1 MLFNLCSDT
10 LDFAQSHPEHGIAL
24 CIQIIQIKP
33 ETIKIKYINFT
44 KENRMS
50 IIIYFNL
57 QPTR

>member
-1 MLFNLCSDT
+1 MLSNLCSDT

-24 CIQIIQIKP
+24 CIQIIQKKSEIIKW
-33 ETIKIKYINFT
+33 KYLYFT
-44 KENRMS
+44 KENRMP